1 MKIINHIITNHKL
14 NILLVLMTAFCFFLS
29 VFRVIESGTTFFLF
43 LNWNLF
49 LAAIPYFLTS
59 SISSEKKGRIQQ
71 LKIIGVSM
79 VWLLFFPNAPYI
91 LTDLFHLR
99 IESTIPKWF
108 DLILIVSFAWTGL
121 LFGFLSLMKIEK
133 LYRTFFS
140 ENQVAWMS
148 SILLFIASFGVYLG
162 RFLRW
167 NSWDVINNP
176 NHLLFDISDR
186 VINPFEHPRTWG
198 VTILFGV
205 LLNIIYWTIKL
216 LRNQETNDETTR
228 EEYFII

>member
-1 MKIINHIITNHKL
+1 MKLKKELTTNQKMNL
-14 NILLVLMTAFCFFLS
+14 LLVLMTVFCFFLS
-29 VFRVIESGTTFFLF
+29 VFRVVESGTSYFLF

-59 SISSEKKGRIQQ
+59 SISSIKTGRKQQ

-79 VWLLFFPNAPYI
+79 IWLLFFPNAPYI
-91 LTDLFHLR
+91 LTDLFHLG
-99 IESTIPKWF
+99 IASSVPKWF
-108 DLILIVSFAWTGL
+108 DLILIISFAWTGL

-133 LYRTFFS
+133 LYTFFFT
-140 ENQVAWMS
+140 NKQVAWLS
-148 SILLFIASFGVYLG
+148 SCILFLASFGVYLG

-167 NSWDVINNP
+167 NSWDIINNP
-176 NHLLFDISDR
+176 GHLFNDITDR
-186 VINPFEHPRTWG
+186 VVNPFDHPRTWG
-198 VTILFGV
+198 VTILFGI

-216 LRNQETNDETTR
+216 LRNQKEENKESK

>member
-1 MKIINHIITNHKL
+1 MNLKQKLSTNQKL
-14 NILLVLMTAFCFFLS
+14 TILLVLMSAFCFFLS
-29 VFRVIESGTTFFLF
+29 VSRVIVSGTSYFLF

-59 SISSEKKGRIQQ
+59 SISSRKRGRLQQ
-71 LKIIGVSM
+71 FKIVGVSIA
-79 VWLLFFPNAPYI
+79 WLLFFPNAPYI

-99 IESTIPKWF
+99 IETSVPKWF

-133 LYRTFFS
+133 LYSNIFS
-140 ENQVAWMS
+140 NNQVAVLS
-148 SILLFIASFGVYLG
+148 SIILFMASFGVYLG

-167 NSWDVINNP
+167 NSWDVINSP
-176 NHLLFDISDR
+176 SHLLFDISDR

-198 VTILFGV
+198 VTILFGF

-216 LRNQETNDETTR
+216 LRSPQSAEENTK

>member
-1 MKIINHIITNHKL
+1 MNFKRTLTPNQKMNL
-14 NILLVLMTAFCFFLS
+14 LLVLMTAFCFFLS
-29 VFRVIESGTTFFLF
+29 VFRVIESGTPYFLF

-49 LAAIPYFLTS
+49 LAIVPYLLTA
-59 SISSEKKGRIQQ
+59 SISSQKRGRIQR

-99 IESTIPKWF
+99 IETSVPKWF
-108 DLILIVSFAWTGL
+108 DLILIISFAWTGL

-133 LYRTFFS
+133 LYTNFFTKR
-140 ENQVAWMS
+140 QVEWLSS
-148 SILLFIASFGVYLG
+148 SILFLASFGVYLG
-162 RFLRW
+162 RYLRW
-167 NSWDVINNP
+167 NSWDVVNNP
-176 NHLLFDISDR
+176 SSLLFDISDR

-198 VTILFGV
+198 VTILFGI

-216 LRNQETNDETTR
+216 LRKQRTVEKATR

>member
-1 MKIINHIITNHKL
+1 MNFKRTLTPNQKMNL
-14 NILLVLMTAFCFFLS
+14 LLVLMTAFCFFLS
-29 VFRVIESGTTFFLF
+29 VFRVIESGTPYFLF

-49 LAAIPYFLTS
+49 LAIVPYLLTA
-59 SISSEKKGRIQQ
+59 SISSQKRGRIQR

-99 IESTIPKWF
+99 IETSVPKWF
-108 DLILIVSFAWTGL
+108 DLILIISFAWTGL

-133 LYRTFFS
+133 LYTNFFTKR
-140 ENQVAWMS
+140 QVEWLSS
-148 SILLFIASFGVYLG
+148 SILFLASFGVYLG
-162 RFLRW
+162 RYLRW

-176 NHLLFDISDR
+176 SSLLFDISDR

-198 VTILFGV
+198 VTILFGI

-216 LRNQETNDETTR
+216 LRKQRTVEKAAR

>member
-1 MKIINHIITNHKL
+1 MKSKKEFTITQKL
-14 NILLVLMTAFCFFLS
+14 NLLLLLMTGFCFFLS
-29 VFRVIESGTTFFLF
+29 IFRVVESGTSYFLF

-59 SISSEKKGRIQQ
+59 SISSQKRGRVQQ

-79 VWLLFFPNAPYI
+79 VWLVFFPNAPYI

-99 IESTIPKWF
+99 LETTVPKWF
-108 DLILIVSFAWTGL
+108 DLILIISFAWTGL

-133 LYRTFFS
+133 LYTNFFTVK
-140 ENQVAWMS
+140 QVAWFS
-148 SILLFIASFGVYLG
+148 TVILFLASFGVYLG

-167 NSWDVINNP
+167 NSWDIINNP
-176 NHLLFDISDR
+176 GHLFYDISDR
-186 VINPFEHPRTWG
+186 VVNPSEHPRTWG

-216 LRNQETNDETTR
+216 LRSQNSTEKVSR

>member
-1 MKIINHIITNHKL
+1 MNFKRTLTPNQKMN
-14 NILLVLMTAFCFFLS
+14 LLLILMTAFCFFLS
-29 VFRVIESGTTFFLF
+29 VFRVIESGTPYFLF

-49 LAAIPYFLTS
+49 LAIVPYLLTA
-59 SISSEKKGRIQQ
+59 SISSQKRGRIKR

-99 IESTIPKWF
+99 IETSVPKWF
-108 DLILIVSFAWTGL
+108 DLILIISFAWTGL
-121 LFGFLSLMKIEK
+121 LLGFLSLMKIEK
-133 LYRTFFS
+133 LYTNFFTKR
-140 ENQVAWMS
+140 QVEWLSS
-148 SILLFIASFGVYLG
+148 SILFLASFGVYLG
-162 RFLRW
+162 RYLRW

-176 NHLLFDISDR
+176 SSLLFDISDR

-198 VTILFGV
+198 VTILFGI

-216 LRNQETNDETTR
+216 LRKQRTVEKAAR
-228 EEYFII
+228 EECFII

>member
-1 MKIINHIITNHKL
+1 MNLKNELTPNQKM
-14 NILLVLMTAFCFFLS
+14 NFLLILMTGFCFLLS
-29 VFRVIESGTTFFLF
+29 ILRVLFSGTSFFLF

-49 LAAIPYFLTS
+49 LAAIPYFLTA
-59 SISSEKKGRIQQ
+59 SIPSRKVGRIQQ
-71 LKIIGVSM
+71 LKILGVSM

-99 IESTIPKWF
+99 LETSVPKWF
-108 DLILIVSFAWTGL
+108 DLVLIISFAWTGL
-121 LFGFLSLMKIEK
+121 LFGFLSLMKIER
-133 LYRTFFS
+133 LYTNFFTGK
-140 ENQVAWMS
+140 QIAWFS
-148 SILLFIASFGVYLG
+148 SIILFLASFGVYLG

-176 NHLLFDISDR
+176 GHLLFDISDR

-216 LRNQETNDETTR
+216 LRNHKSTEAVAR

>member
-1 MKIINHIITNHKL
+1 MNFKRTLTSNQKMNL
-14 NILLVLMTAFCFFLS
+14 LLVLMTAFCFFLS
-29 VFRVIESGTTFFLF
+29 VFRVIESGTPYFLF

-49 LAAIPYFLTS
+49 LAIVPYLLTA
-59 SISSEKKGRIQQ
+59 SISSQKRGKIQR

-99 IESTIPKWF
+99 IETSVPKWF
-108 DLILIVSFAWTGL
+108 DLILIISFAWTGL
-121 LFGFLSLMKIEK
+121 LYGFLSLMKIEK
-133 LYRTFFS
+133 LYTNFFTKR
-140 ENQVAWMS
+140 QVEWLSS
-148 SILLFIASFGVYLG
+148 SILFLASFGVYLG
-162 RFLRW
+162 RYLRW
-167 NSWDVINNP
+167 NSWDVVNNP
-176 NHLLFDISDR
+176 SSLLFDISDR

-198 VTILFGV
+198 VTILFGI

-216 LRNQETNDETTR
+216 LRKQRTVEKAAR